1 MTDRNDLISHSTK
14 YYKDYAAY
22 REEFKDFDD
31 LLIAVEGSNKQH
43 VKDFVEDLAN
53 FLISNPEDF
62 KDVFYKIDPEFINSQ
77 KLLFLSLDELH
88 NLKHKLELNK
98 GLISSVVQKPG
109 LRSLFE
115 EVDKEIT
122 RAKVGY
128 LKTDSSASENVIN
141 DNEPE
146 KPIDLSLAISVLEQM
161 VAYVKGEQIS
171 SSPWQNLFIKKS
183 GDINSE
189 GYLTTKKEKF
199 YFIFVNPVED
209 KQDFAQAV
217 DQIKLLRNHIKEL
230 ELKYPG
236 VSAGVTGSAAL
247 SSDEMISS
255 KDDTIKASF
264 ISIIGVAILLII
276 SLKGFVFP
284 LSAVFT
290 LIISVCLSI
299 GFTTLTVGHLNVLSV
314 VFTTILIGLGID
326 FGIHFIMR
334 YQEEMAMEDNVLSA
348 IAKSINRTGK
358 GIIAGAI
365 TTSFAFMATMLADF
379 KGIAELGFIAGTGI
393 IICLI
398 VTMTLLPS
406 MIIMFERLK
415 AKMWKLTGKTALK
428 KSVYHYSIS
437 KVTIHPVL
445 DLLLKKPKVLIGFT
459 IASLLISIF
468 LMKDVGF
475 DYNILNLQADGVES
489 VDYEK
494 KIIEYSD
501 RSALYGAVVVDTFDE
516 ISAMKERLEALPS
529 VDVVNSID
537 SIIPDNQDE
546 KLNIIQEIPALFSD
560 ITFTQET
567 CTPVDLPHLSNTL
580 NKIYLKIGKDA
591 NGVRISGDK
600 TDTESYIKIRKLI
613 SDFNHLAKT
622 GDNNLLEQNLNEYQN
637 VLFADFNKKL
647 ISFAEAIM
655 PDKIDVDNIPE
666 PFKERFIGKTGKYFL
681 QVFPKINIYERG
693 AMDKFTADIWSVDP
707 NATGPAITSGES
719 SRLMKKGYVMGGI
732 YAFIA
737 IIIFIY
743 LSFKNI
749 RFTLLAIVP
758 LTVGAIW
765 TLAIMGIFN
774 LQFNLANLIILPLI
788 IGIGVDN
795 GIHIVHRYSDDIG
808 NGNAVSPVYKSTG
821 KAIILSS
828 LTTTIGFGS
837 LMVASHRGIYSIG
850 VLLTIGVLCC
860 LVASLTIL
868 PAILKIM
875 QGRWFGVT

>member
-22 REEFKDFDD
+22 RAEFKDFDD

-43 VKDFVEDLAN
+43 VKDFVEELAN
-53 FLISNPEDF
+53 FLISNPADF
-62 KDVFYKIDPEFINSQ
+62 KDVFYKIDPEFIHSQ
-77 KLLFLSLDELH
+77 KLLFLSLEELH
-88 NLKHKLELNK
+88 SLKHKIELNK
-98 GLISSVVQKPG
+98 GLISTVVQNPG
-109 LRSLFE
+109 LESLFK

-122 RAKVGY
+122 GIKIGN
-128 LKTDSSASENVIN
+128 LKIDSSASEDVIN
-141 DNEPE
+141 DNKPE
-146 KPIDLSLAISVLEQM
+146 RPVDLSLVISVLEQM
-161 VAYVKGEQIS
+161 VAHVKGEKIS
-171 SSPWQNLFIKKS
+171 SSPWQNLFVKKS
-183 GDINSE
+183 GDIDGE
-189 GYLTTKKEKF
+189 GYLTTKEGKF
-199 YFIFVNPVED
+199 YFIFVNPVQD

-217 DQIKLLRNHIKEL
+217 DQIKRLRSHIKKL
-230 ELKYPG
+230 KSKYPG

-255 KDDTIKASF
+255 KNDTIKASF
-264 ISIIGVAILLII
+264 ISITGVAILLII

-334 YQEEMAMEDNVLSA
+334 YQEEMAAENNVLAA
-348 IAKSINRTGK
+348 ITKSVNRTGK

-406 MIIMFERLK
+406 IIIIIEQLK
-415 AKMWKLTGKTALK
+415 TKRRKFTGKTALK
-428 KSVYHYSIS
+428 KSVFHYSIS

-459 IASLLISIF
+459 IASILISIF
-468 LMKDVGF
+468 LMKDVRF

-516 ISAMKERLEALPS
+516 ILPMKKKLESLPS
-529 VDVVNSID
+529 VDIVNSID
-537 SIIPDNQDE
+537 SLIPDHQDE

-567 CTPVDLPHLSNTL
+567 SAPINLSNLSNIL

-591 NGVRISGDK
+591 NRVKIFGDK
-600 TDTESYIKIRKLI
+600 TVTESYVTVRKLI
-613 SDFNHLAKT
+613 SDFNHLAKI
-622 GDNNLLEQNLNEYQN
+622 DENNLMEQNLNEYQN
-637 VLFADFNKKL
+637 ILFADFNKKL
-647 ISFAEAIM
+647 TSFAEAIM

-693 AMDKFTADIWSVDP
+693 AMDKFTTDIWSIDP

-719 SRLMKKGYVMGGI
+719 SRLMKKGYVMGGL

-737 IIIFIY
+737 IIIFIC
-743 LSFKNI
+743 LSFKSF
-749 RFTLLAIVP
+749 RYTLLAIVP

-795 GIHIVHRYSDDIG
+795 GIHIVHRFKDDIV

-837 LMVASHRGIYSIG
+837 LMVASHRGIHSIG

-860 LVASLTIL
+860 LAASLTIL

-875 QGRWFGVT
+875 VTAQRD

>member
-1 MTDRNDLISHSTK
+1 MTDRNDLISHNTK
-14 YYKDYAAY
+14 YYKDYATY

-31 LLIAVEGSNKQH
+31 LLIAVEGTNKQR
-43 VKDFVEDLAN
+43 VKEFVEELAN
-53 FLISNPEDF
+53 FLISNPADF
-62 KDVFYKIDPEFINSQ
+62 KDVFYKIDPEFIDSQ
-77 KLLFLSLDELH
+77 KLLFLSLNELH
-88 NLKHKLELNK
+88 SLKHKIELNK

-109 LRSLFE
+109 LESLFK

-122 RAKVGY
+122 RAKTGNSGS
-128 LKTDSSASENVIN
+128 DSSVNDGELIN
-141 DNEPE
+141 NKEPE
-146 KPIDLSLAISVLEQM
+146 KPVDLSLAISVLEQM
-161 VAYVKGEQIS
+161 VAHVKGDKIL
-171 SSPWQNLFIKKS
+171 SSPWQNLFIKKN
-183 GDINSE
+183 GDVDEE
-189 GYLTTKKEKF
+189 GYLTTKKGKF

-217 DQIKLLRNHIKEL
+217 DQIKLLRNYIKEL
-230 ELKYPG
+230 ELKYPD

-255 KDDTIKASF
+255 RDDTIKASL
-264 ISIIGVAILLII
+264 ISIIGVAVLLII

-334 YQEEMAMEDNVLSA
+334 YQEEMAAENKVLSA
-348 IAKSINRTGK
+348 ITKSVNRTGK
-358 GIIAGAI
+358 GIITGAI

-406 MIIMFERLK
+406 IIIIFEKFKWRK
-415 AKMWKLTGKTALK
+415 STEKTELK
-428 KSVYHYSIS
+428 KSIFHYSIS

-445 DLLLKKPKVLIGFT
+445 DLLLKKPKILIGFT
-459 IASLLISIF
+459 IASVLLSGF
-468 LMKDVGF
+468 LMKDVRF

-494 KIIEYSD
+494 RIIEHSD
-501 RSALYGAVVVDTFDE
+501 RSALYGAIVVDTFDE
-516 ISAMKERLEALPS
+516 IPTMKKRLESLPS
-529 VDVVNSID
+529 VDIVNCID

-546 KLNIIQEIPALFSD
+546 KLEIIQEIPALFSE
-560 ITFTQET
+560 ISFTQEASA
-567 CTPVDLPHLSNTL
+567 PVNLPNLSNTL
-580 NKIYLKIGKDA
+580 NKISLKIGKDA
-591 NGVRISGDK
+591 HGMRISSNR
-600 TDTESYIKIRKLI
+600 TDSESYVKVRNLI
-613 SDFNHLAKT
+613 SNFNEVAKT
-622 GDNNLLEQNLNEYQN
+622 KEGNLVEQELNEYQN
-637 VLFADFNKKL
+637 ILFADFNKKL
-647 ISFAEAIM
+647 TSFAGAIM
-655 PDKIDVDNIPE
+655 PDKIEVDNIPE
-666 PFKERFIGKTGKYFL
+666 PFKERFIGKTGKFFL

-693 AMDKFTADIWSVDP
+693 AMEKFTTDIRSVDP
-707 NATGPAITSGES
+707 DATGPAITSGES
-719 SRLMKKGYVMGGI
+719 SRLMKEGYVMGGL

-737 IIIFIY
+737 IIIFIC
-743 LSFKNI
+743 LSFKNL
-749 RFTLLAIVP
+749 RYTLLAIVP
-758 LTVGAIW
+758 LTVGASW

-774 LQFNLANLIILPLI
+774 LRFNLANLIILPLI

-795 GIHIVHRYSDDIG
+795 GIHIVHRFKDDLG
-808 NGNAVSPVYKSTG
+808 SGNAVSPAYKSTG

-828 LTTTIGFGS
+828 LTTTVGFGS
-837 LMVASHRGIYSIG
+837 LMVASHRGIHSIG
-850 VLLTIGVLCC
+850 ALLTIGVLCC

-875 QGRWFGVT
+875 QGEPVKTG